1 MKNILLLV
9 HGDAGLE
16 SRVRIA
22 LDLSRALTAHLTCVD
37 LTIPTVSPGADP
49 LFGAMLLEPETRGEA
64 QTAARERVECSGL
77 PFQWVER
84 HGDLGAELARFAS
97 LADMVVLSSPKD
109 VPFPDMHRAIGDFL
123 LKAKKPVLVVPGSAT
138 GIAVNGE
145 ALLLWDGSDQA
156 GAAMRAAMP
165 LFRRAASVTIL
176 EIDDGSLEI
185 PATVASAH
193 LSQHG
198 IINRVCRDGAFGEKT
213 GQVIIEQIE
222 LLKPAYAVMGGFG
235 RSRLVES
242 LFGGVTERLLKD
254 SPVPLFLKH

>member
-9 HGDAGLE
+9 HDDAGLG
-16 SRVRIA
+16 SRLRAA
-22 LDLSRALTAHLTCVD
+22 LDLARSLNAHLTCVD
-37 LTIPTVSPGADP
+37 LTIPTLAPGGDP
-49 LFGAMLLEPETRGEA
+49 IFGAMLVEPETRGEA

-84 HGDLGAELARFAS
+84 HGDLGTELARFAS
-97 LADMVVLSSPKD
+97 FADMVVLSSPKD
-109 VPFPDMHRAIGDFL
+109 VPFPDMHRAIGDFV
-123 LKAKKPVLVVPGSAT
+123 LKAKKPVLVVPTSAT
-138 GIAVNGE
+138 GMTVNGE

-156 GAAMRAAMP
+156 SAAMRAAMP

-185 PATVASAH
+185 PANVAATH

-198 IINRVCRDGAFGEKT
+198 IVSSTRRDGAFGEKT
-213 GQVIIEQIE
+213 GSVIIEQIGLIE
-222 LLKPAYAVMGGFG
+222 PAYVVMGGFG

-254 SPVPLFLKH
+254 APVPLFLKH

>member
-9 HGDAGLE
+9 HGDTGLE
-16 SRVRIA
+16 SRVRVA
-22 LDLSRALTAHLTCVD
+22 LDLTRSLNAHLTCVD
-37 LTIPTVSPGADP
+37 LTIPTLSPGADP

-84 HGDLGAELARFAS
+84 HGDLGTELARFAS
-97 LADMVVLSSPKD
+97 FADMVVLSSPKD

-123 LKAKKPVLVVPGSAT
+123 LKAKKPVLVVPASTT
-138 GIAVNGE
+138 GIAVNGQ

-156 GAAMRAAMP
+156 SAAMRAAMP

-185 PATVASAH
+185 PATVAATH

-198 IINRVCRDGAFGEKT
+198 ITSSVRRDGAFGEKT
-213 GQVIIEQIE
+213 GRVILEQIE

-242 LFGGVTERLLKD
+242 LFGGVTERLLTD